1 MFIEKM
7 KHILFLIFGM
17 MLCLSTFAQKLS
29 VESFS
34 LSATDISAQTQQRKD
49 LNDEPCAL
57 VKVQFVGD
65 ILDVEG
71 NVIKPLVKKGNET
84 WAYMTHGSQ
93 QMKVLTKDYL
103 PIMVDFSNYGISQV
117 EKNKTYVL
125 VLTKP
130 VGGAEPVDAG
140 GNFYA
145 LSVQPKN
152 AVVTIDGVLQPSS
165 SDGEYSAMLPYG
177 THTYKVEAGGYI
189 SKSGSF
195 VVSSG
200 DMTPVSVSLLSAM
213 ASVSITCPTPAVS
226 LYVDKKAVGNS
237 PWSGSL
243 KEGMHLV
250 EVRKSGYRSQQKT
263 IQLAQQ
269 QKLDVTFGE
278 LVAIQG
284 NLSVNYKP
292 FGADVYVDGK
302 KLGQSPRVFNGLLVG
317 NHQVEVRKDGYATDR
332 KTISISEGQTASIT
346 GTLASNAV
354 ASSNTSGYSSSSSS
368 MASGSNAISIPVKDG
383 ISIDMVKVEAGT
395 FMMGA
400 TSEMKDPYSDEKPV
414 HQVTLTND
422 YYMGKYEVTQALWQA
437 VMGSNPSNFKGDNL
451 PVETVNWNDCQE
463 FISKL
468 NSLTGRKFRL
478 PTEAEW
484 EYAARG
490 GKKSRGY
497 QYSGSRKI
505 SDVAWYEG
513 NSRSKTHPVGRKQAN
528 ELGIYDMSGNVWEW
542 CSDWYGSY
550 SSSSQTNPM
559 GSDSGAKRVRRGGSW
574 CYIARICRSSY
585 RYGDAPDCRGLYLG
599 LRLALSE

>member
-1 MFIEKM
+1 MKRVLGFIFC
-7 KHILFLIFGM
+7 LLISLGI
-17 MLCLSTFAQKLS
+17 FAQKLS

-34 LSATDISAQTQQRKD
+34 LAATDISAQTQPRKD

-130 VGGAEPVDAG
+130 ANGSESVMQQSQTLIIRYTPSTATVLVDNKMVRGSNGVAKTTLPVG
-140 GNFYA
+140 
-145 LSVQPKN
+145 Q
-152 AVVTIDGVLQPSS
+152 
-165 SDGEYSAMLPYG
+165 
-177 THTYKVEAGGYI
+177 H
-189 SKSGSF
+189 SF
-195 VVSSG
+195 VVFCDGYESEEGTVKLKASAPSNLQI
-200 DMTPVSVSLLSAM
+200 TLTRESVGAGI
-213 ASVSITCPTPAVS
+213 V
-226 LYVDKKAVGNS
+226 N
-237 PWSGSL
+237 
-243 KEGMHLV
+243 
-250 EVRKSGYRSQQKT
+250 
-263 IQLAQQ
+263 QQ
-269 QKLDVTFGE
+269 QSE
-278 LVAIQG
+278 NQQ
-284 NLSVNYKP
+284 LSNTY
-292 FGADVYVDGK
+292 
-302 KLGQSPRVFNGLLVG
+302 
-317 NHQVEVRKDGYATDR
+317 
-332 KTISISEGQTASIT
+332 
-346 GTLASNAV
+346 V
-354 ASSNTSGYSSSSSS
+354 ASSSNNSSGSPSV
-368 MASGSNAISIPVKDG
+368 ASGSNAISIPVKDG
-383 ISIDMVKVEAGT
+383 ISIEMVKVEAGT

-400 TSEMKDPYSDEKPV
+400 TSEMKDPYDDQKPV

-422 YYMGKYEVTQALWQA
+422 YYMGKYEVPQALWEA
-437 VMGSNPSNFKGDNL
+437 VMGSNPSYFKGDNL
-451 PVETVNWNDCQE
+451 PVEKVSWNDCQE

-497 QYSGSRKI
+497 QYSGNSNI
-505 SDVAWYEG
+505 TDVAWYDG
-513 NSRSKTHPVGRKQAN
+513 NSGSKTHPVGTKQAN
-528 ELGIYDMSGNVWEW
+528 ELGIYDMSGNVYEW

-550 SSSSQTNPM
+550 SSSSQTNPT
-559 GSDSGAKRVRRGGSW
+559 GADSGSSRVLYRGGSW
-574 CYIARICRSSY
+574 LGSARYCRLSY
-585 RYGDAPDCRGLYLG
+585 RGRITPVNRLINLG

>member
-1 MFIEKM
+1 M
-7 KHILFLIFGM
+7 KRICFLILIVLF
-17 MLCLSTFAQKLS
+17 SVNVIAQELK
-29 VESFS
+29 VKSFS
-34 LSATDISAQTQQRKD
+34 LAATDISAQTQQRKD

-152 AVVTIDGVLQPSS
+152 AVVTIDGVLQPST

-195 VVSSG
+195 SVSSG
-200 DMTPVSVSLLSAM
+200 DMTPISVSLLSAM

-243 KEGMHLV
+243 KEGMHLL
-250 EVRKSGYRSQQKT
+250 EARKSGYRSQQKT

-332 KTISISEGQTASIT
+332 KIIAISEGQTASIT
-346 GTLASNAV
+346 GTLASYAV
-354 ASSNTSGYSSSSSS
+354 ASSSSNTSGYSSGSSS
-368 MASGSNAISIPVKDG
+368 MASASNAISIPVKDG
-383 ISIDMVKVEAGT
+383 ISIEMVKVEAGT

-400 TSEMKDPYSDEKPV
+400 TSEMKDPYYWEKPV

-437 VMGSNPSNFKGDNL
+437 VMGNNPSHFKGDNL
-451 PVETVNWNDCQE
+451 PVEKVSWNDCQE

-505 SDVAWYEG
+505 SDVAWYDG
-513 NSRSKTHPVGRKQAN
+513 NSGSKTHPVGTKQAN
-528 ELGIYDMSGNVWEW
+528 ELGIYDMSGNVYEW
-542 CSDWYGSY
+542 CQDWHGSY
-550 SSSSQTNPM
+550 SSSSQTNPT
-559 GSDSGAKRVRRGGSW
+559 GSDSGSSRVIRGGCWRS
-574 CYIARICRSSY
+574 YALNCRLSF
-585 RYGDAPDCRGLYLG
+585 RFNITPDDYLYNLG
-599 LRLALSE
+599 LRLVLSE